1 MVLQVQEST
10 TAAVPAGLADAI
22 SALARAGSLETSTRN
37 LAEVDGYTG
46 LVPAGTD
53 VYAPWLPGAP
63 YHHQVAMARH
73 LRRAGFNPVP
83 HISARRLPDA
93 AAARDFLGRL
103 QGEAGVER
111 VLAIAGDSQAAAGAY
126 DSSSALIETGLLQE
140 YGIRSIG
147 VAGYPEGHRKIPDAV
162 LDAALDAKI
171 AFARRASMDLFIVS
185 QFCFDGGAI
194 VDWLHRLRARGVTT
208 PVRVGVAGPATVRA
222 LINYGLRCGIG
233 NSLRAIGSQAIS
245 LPRLVV
251 QQGPEK
257 VVRRVALEGKGLG
270 IAGLHC
276 FAFGDFANTARWM
289 ENVASGRFRLDAPGE
304 SFSLTG

>member
-1 MVLQVQEST
+1 MALQVQESA
-10 TAAVPAGLADAI
+10 TAATPAGLADAI

-37 LAEVDGYTG
+37 LAEVDGYAG
-46 LVPAGTD
+46 LMPAGTD

-93 AAARDFLGRL
+93 AAARDFLARL

-111 VLAIAGDSQAAAGAY
+111 VLTIAGDSQAAAGAY
-126 DSSSALIETGLLQE
+126 DSSYALMETGLLQE
-140 YGIRSIG
+140 YGVKSMGI
-147 VAGYPEGHRKIPDAV
+147 AGYPEGHRKIPDAA

-171 AFARRASMDLFIVS
+171 AFAQRSGIDLFIVS

-194 VDWLHRLRARGVTT
+194 IDWLNRLRARGVPT
-208 PVRVGVAGPATVRA
+208 PVRVGVAGPATIRA

-233 NSLRAIGSQAIS
+233 NSLRAVGSQAIS

-257 VVRRVALEGKGLG
+257 VVRRVALDCKGLG

-276 FAFGDFANTARWM
+276 FAFGGFANTARWM
-289 ENVASGRFRLDAPGE
+289 ENVGSGRFRLDAPGE
-304 SFSLTG
+304 GFSLTG

>member
-1 MVLQVQEST
+1 MALQVQEST
-10 TAAVPAGLADAI
+10 SAAVPAGLADAI

-37 LAEVDGYTG
+37 LAEVDGYVG
-46 LVPAGTD
+46 LMPAGTD

-93 AAARDFLGRL
+93 AAARDFLSRL

-111 VLAIAGDSQAAAGAY
+111 VLAIAGDSEAAAGAY
-126 DSSSALIETGLLQE
+126 DSSFALIVTGLLQE
-140 YGIRSIG
+140 YGVKSVGI
-147 VAGYPEGHRKIPDAV
+147 AGYPEGHRKIPDAAI
-162 LDAALDAKI
+162 DAALDAKI
-171 AFARRASMDLFIVS
+171 AFAQRASIDLFIVS

-194 VDWLHRLRARGVTT
+194 VDWLSRLRVRGVPS
-208 PVRVGVAGPATVRA
+208 PVRIGVAGPATIRA

-233 NSLRAIGSQAIS
+233 NSLKAIGSQAIS

-257 VVRRVALEGKGLG
+257 VVRRVALDGEGLG

-276 FAFGDFANTARWM
+276 FAFGGFANTARWM